1 VRAVELLMAEHRVIR
16 KGLEVLEAMAAK
28 VAQDAP
34 PSQEDVA
41 ALLDFFQ
48 VFADRCHHAKE
59 EWGLFPHMGEAGV
72 PCMGGP
78 LGVMLCDHVRARA
91 LRRQMKEAL
100 PLLGGDTD
108 ARRRFVEA
116 ANQYVDLMDQHIARE
131 DQVLFPMAQEVTTAQ
146 EDAKLVEAFEELEQ
160 QVVGEGVH
168 ERYHHLVE
176 ELASKYL

>member
-1 VRAVELLMAEHRVIR
+1 MRAVEILMAEHRVIR
-16 KGLEVLEAMAAK
+16 KGLEVLSAMAAK
-28 VAQDAP
+28 VSQGTP
-34 PSQEDVA
+34 PPQEDVA

-59 EWGLFPHMGEAGV
+59 EWGLFPHMGEGGI

-91 LRRQMKEAL
+91 LRRHMKEAL
-100 PLLGGDTD
+100 PLLGNDTE
-108 ARRRFVEA
+108 ARRRFVDA
-116 ANQYVDLMDQHIARE
+116 AQQYVDLMDQHIARE

-146 EDAKLVEAFEELEQ
+146 EDAKLMEAFEELER